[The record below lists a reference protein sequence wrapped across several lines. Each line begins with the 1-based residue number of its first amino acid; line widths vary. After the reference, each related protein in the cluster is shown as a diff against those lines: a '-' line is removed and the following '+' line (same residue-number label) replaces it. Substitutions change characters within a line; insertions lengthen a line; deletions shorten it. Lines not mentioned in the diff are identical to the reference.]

1 MKESSPTSF
10 LTDGKSKYAATCNYP
25 LNINRRMSEW
35 IRMNPSLL
43 PQRCAFP
50 PCTNS
55 FPRSKRRKK
64 YCSGCCRVKDFNRR
78 KNKQENN
85 SAIPAARQKLSV
97 LKESVPL
104 AAPPLPLSQGEE
116 PAETKK
122 GMSLVGVGESA
133 IGTAGVL
140 LLKDQLFDKQNRDR
154 LQLQL
159 TKLLQQQAFIARQLQ
174 ELKNQVNKLNKAN
187 TPSGWAKDLLL

>member
-1 MKESSPTSF
+1 MES
-10 LTDGKSKYAATCNYP
+10 P
-25 LNINRRMSEW
+25 LF
-35 IRMNPSLL
+35 

-55 FPRSKRRKK
+55 FPQLNRRKK

-78 KNKQENN
+78 QKQQENN
-85 SAIPAARQKLSV
+85 SAIPAVRQKLSV
-97 LKESVPL
+97 QKESAPL
-104 AAPPLPLSQGEE
+104 AAPPLPPSQGEE
-116 PAETKK
+116 PAETTK
-122 GMSLVGVGESA
+122 GMSLAGVGESA

-140 LLKDQLFDKQNRDR
+140 LLKDQLFDKQNRDQ

-174 ELKNQVNKLNKAN
+174 ELKNQVDKLNKAN